1 MRPREYSNL
10 KTLGIQVQP
19 QSPAG
24 EGPSGSPGQ
33 GASRGSGAVVLVS
46 IDENSAGQRLD
57 NFLIRTCKG
66 VPRSHL
72 YQLIR
77 SGQLR
82 IDGRRVKADHRL
94 ELGEQVRI
102 PPIRVAQAEVPR
114 GAVPSQLAAAA
125 GGRLP
130 IIYEDEG
137 IVAIDKPA
145 GLAVHGGSGVASG
158 AIEQLRAARPAERY
172 LELVHRLDRET
183 SGVLLFARK
192 RPWLLDL
199 HRQLR
204 ERSTDKRYLAIV
216 SGRFPKR
223 TKTMTA
229 PLQRYLTGEGERRV
243 AVAPEGQE
251 ARTRVTGLASV
262 VLPGLGEFSLV
273 EAELLTGRTH
283 QIRVH
288 LADAGFPI
296 AGDDKYGNFETN
308 RLLARQGHRRMFL
321 HAARISFR
329 HPQSGQKMT
338 IEAPLPATFA
348 ALVPGA
354 GASND

>member
-1 MRPREYSNL
+1 M
-10 KTLGIQVQP
+10 KTLGTQVQA
-19 QSPAG
+19 Q
-24 EGPSGSPGQ
+24 SGSGRGSAGSSER
-33 GASRGSGAVVLVS
+33 GASGVAGQVVLVS

-82 IDGRRVKADHRL
+82 IDGRRTKADHRL
-94 ELGEQVRI
+94 ELGEQLRI
-102 PPIRVAQAEVPR
+102 PPLRLAQPEQVK
-114 GAVPSQLAAAA
+114 GSGSSQLAAAA

-130 IIYEDEG
+130 IVYEDEG
-137 IVAIDKPA
+137 IVAIDKPS
-145 GLAVHGGSGVASG
+145 GLAVHGGSGVVSG
-158 AIEQLRAARPAERY
+158 AIEQLRSARPDERF

-223 TKTMTA
+223 TKTMA
-229 PLQRYLTGEGERRV
+229 SPLQRYLTGEGERRV
-243 AVAPEGQE
+243 AADPAGQE
-251 ARTRVTGLASV
+251 ARTRITGLASV
-262 VLPGLGEFSLV
+262 IVPNLGEFSLV

-308 RLLARQGHRRMFL
+308 RLLAKHGHRRMFL

-329 HPQSGQKMT
+329 HPQSGRLMT
-338 IEAPLPATFA
+338 IRAPLPAAFV
-348 ALVPGA
+348 ALVPAA
-354 GASND
+354 GSINE

>member
-1 MRPREYSNL
+1 M
-10 KTLGIQVQP
+10 
-19 QSPAG
+19 
-24 EGPSGSPGQ
+24 
-33 GASRGSGAVVLVS
+33 VLVS

-82 IDGRRVKADHRL
+82 IDGRRTKADHRL
-94 ELGEQVRI
+94 ELGEQLRI
-102 PPIRVAQAEVPR
+102 PPLRVAQPEPVR
-114 GAVPSQLAAAA
+114 GGGSSQLAAAA
-125 GGRLP
+125 GARLP

-145 GLAVHGGSGVASG
+145 GLAVHGGSGVVSG
-158 AIEQLRAARPAERY
+158 AIEQLRAARPDERF

-223 TKTMTA
+223 TKTMA
-229 PLQRYLTGEGERRV
+229 SALQRYLTGEGERRV
-243 AVAPEGQE
+243 AADPAGQE

-262 VLPGLGEFSLV
+262 IVPNLGEFSLV

-296 AGDDKYGNFETN
+296 AGDDKYGNFEIN
-308 RLLARQGHRRMFL
+308 RLLASNGHRRMFL

-329 HPQSGQKMT
+329 HPQSGRMT
-338 IEAPLPATFA
+338 TIRAPLPAAFV
-348 ALVPGA
+348 ALVPAA
-354 GASND
+354 GSINE